1 MISTYLIR
9 IKVLIIVADMK
20 QFLKYSAVGI
30 VGTLVDVGSLYVFV
44 DFAGLPVVR
53 ASILSFALAVLNN
66 YIFNRFWTFK
76 HHNSFGWHKRF
87 LKFVALSVV
96 GLWLNSFAMYFF
108 VHSVGIWYV
117 YAKILASVVVF
128 LWNYIGN
135 RYWTF
140 RPEKKIW

>member
-1 MISTYLIR
+1 MIATYLIR
-9 IKVLIIVADMK
+9 SKASIIVAYMK

-44 DFAGLPVVR
+44 DFGGLPVVR

-66 YIFNRFWTFK
+66 YILNRFWTFR
-76 HHNSFGWHKRF
+76 HNISIGGHKRF
-87 LKFVALSVV
+87 MKFVMLSLI
-96 GLWLNSFAMYFF
+96 GLWLNSLFMYFF
-108 VHSVGIWYV
+108 VHSIDIWYV
-117 YAKILASVVVF
+117 YAKILASVLVF

-140 RPEKKIW
+140 RPEKKVW